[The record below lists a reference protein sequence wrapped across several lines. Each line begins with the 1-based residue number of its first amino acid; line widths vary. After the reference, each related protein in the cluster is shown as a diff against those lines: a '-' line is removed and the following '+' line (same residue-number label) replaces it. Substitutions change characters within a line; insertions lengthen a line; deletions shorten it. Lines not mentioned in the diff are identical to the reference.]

1 MCKCF
6 LESTKISYSHDSAS
20 AKFLL
25 ANLLVFEIAAVSLA
39 VKNSESVKL
48 TLSGKS
54 FRVQLF
60 SESSAVTAKC
70 NAKQE
75 QKRNSIMKMFMWN
88 CGPRYIY
95 IEYAVKLNRRQAVIL
110 R

>member
-1 MCKCF
+1 M
-6 LESTKISYSHDSAS
+6 
-20 AKFLL
+20 
-25 ANLLVFEIAAVSLA
+25 FEIAAVSLA

-70 NAKQE
+70 NAEQE

-95 IEYAVKLNRRQAVIL
+95 RVCCKVESQAGGDTKVTNWTQSDPTEWIA
-110 R
+110 